1 MAVIDK
7 TFLDLPGLQRYDA
20 KIKQSMVKA
29 DEKTITLD
37 TTNNELKIKNPPR
50 VEGEVLIL

>member
-7 TFLDLPGLQRYDA
+7 TFLDLPGLQSYDA

>member
-1 MAVIDK
+1 MAIIDK